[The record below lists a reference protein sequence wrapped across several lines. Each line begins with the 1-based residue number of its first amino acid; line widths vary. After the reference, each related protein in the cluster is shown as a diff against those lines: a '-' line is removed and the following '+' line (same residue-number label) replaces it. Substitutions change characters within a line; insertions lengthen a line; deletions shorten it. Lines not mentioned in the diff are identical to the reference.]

1 MEQVKILN
9 SCPLRCINNV
19 RMGKIVI
26 WVLMVKSK
34 RRVKLK
40 KEKEKEN

>member
-1 MEQVKILN
+1 
-9 SCPLRCINNV
+9 
-19 RMGKIVI
+19 MGKIVI